1 MKKILVF
8 AGSNSLNSINK
19 KFAVFAAGKLND
31 VTLEIVDL
39 NNFQLPTFGIDLE
52 LSQGIPDNAMLFLE
66 KIKSSQGIVLSLA
79 EHNGSYTSVFKNLMD
94 WMSRIDGK
102 LWSNIPMLLLATSP
116 GGRGGSSVMS
126 AAKERFQYMGGNVVA
141 NFSFPFFEENF
152 SKLGLKDD
160 VLSSQFQEAINT
172 FNSKL

>member
-52 LSQGIPDNAMLFLE
+52 LSKE
-66 KIKSSQGIVLSLA
+66 SLITLC
-79 EHNGSYTSVFKNLMD
+79 YF
-94 WMSRIDGK
+94 
-102 LWSNIPMLLLATSP
+102 
-116 GGRGGSSVMS
+116 
-126 AAKERFQYMGGNVVA
+126 
-141 NFSFPFFEENF
+141 
-152 SKLGLKDD
+152 
-160 VLSSQFQEAINT
+160 
-172 FNSKL
+172 